1 MTATPTPP
9 GVPEG
14 APEPSVPETRDAGSW
29 AKPVSELHLSEVPD
43 DAVNLNVE
51 GKRLAGLTGGFGKL
65 WQKTYRISLHGAGVS
80 PAEVI
85 SAWKADFPTFWPE
98 GNRFY
103 GRLTGISP
111 GDVALLNLAM
121 PGRVRMS
128 TGIYVIYA
136 DDASFSFMNPE
147 GHMFHGMIT
156 FSSADEDGVTV
167 AQAQALIRAQDP
179 VYELAMALG
188 GHRKEDR
195 FWADTLTNLANRFGV
210 EGEVET
216 QRVCVD
222 RRRQWSNWRNVRHNA
237 ALRSGLHM
245 LGGPARLAARPF
257 RRRRDEEV
265 SGPTGG

>member
-1 MTATPTPP
+1 MSTTPP
-9 GVPEG
+9 PEG
-14 APEPSVPETRDAGSW
+14 VQEPDAPETRDAESW
-29 AKPVSELHLSEVPD
+29 AKPVSELHLSEVPA

-65 WQKTYRISLHGAGVS
+65 WQKTYRVSLDGAAVL

-85 SAWKADFPTFWPE
+85 SAWKADFPSFWPE

-121 PGRVRMS
+121 PGRVKMS

-136 DDASFSFMNPE
+136 DDESFSFMNPE

-156 FSSADEDGVTV
+156 FSAADEGGVTV
-167 AQAQALIRAQDP
+167 VQAQALVRAQDP
-179 VYELAMALG
+179 IYELAMAFG

-195 FWADTLTNLANRFGV
+195 FWVDTLTNLAGRFGV
-210 EGEVET
+210 EGDVET
-216 QRVCVD
+216 RRVCVD
-222 RRRQWSNWRNVRHNA
+222 GRRQWSNWRNVRHNA
-237 ALRSGLHM
+237 ALRSGLYM
-245 LGGPARLAARPF
+245 VGAPFRLMARPL
-257 RRRRDEEV
+257 RRRRDEGV
-265 SGPTGG
+265 SGGTGG